1 MKPLPQSANDILPQ
15 LEAVD
20 SEMSAILA
28 SLEKI
33 QFEDDESDTLVLK
46 LQDVISARQIL
57 IGQLVT
63 DSQFEDRIYLQQQ
76 ADKTT
81 EFEHRAKKVLAD
93 REALLRGMRKGKRQ
107 TNLYKTIDSNR

>member
-1 MKPLPQSANDILPQ
+1 MNTPFIPAIEVIEQ
-15 LEAVD
+15 LAAVD
-20 SEMSAILA
+20 SAMTELLD

-33 QFEDDESDTLVLK
+33 QFENDETDTLVSK

-63 DSQFEDRIYLQQQ
+63 DSQFEDRIYLQAQ

>member
-1 MKPLPQSANDILPQ
+1 MNTAIISAREIIEQ
-15 LEAVD
+15 LVTVD
-20 SEMSAILA
+20 GAMTELLNN
-28 SLEKI
+28 LEKI
-33 QFEDDESDTLVLK
+33 QFEDDETDDLVLN
-46 LQDVISARQIL
+46 LQEVISARQIL
-57 IGQLVT
+57 IGQLVA
-63 DSQFEDRIYLQQQ
+63 DSQFEDRSYLQMQ

>member
-1 MKPLPQSANDILPQ
+1 MKTTLSTSADIVEQ
-15 LEAVD
+15 LATVD
-20 SEMSAILA
+20 CAMTELLDN
-28 SLEKI
+28 LEKI
-33 QFEDDESDTLVLK
+33 QFENDESDTLVSK
-46 LQDVISARQIL
+46 LQDMISARQIL

-63 DSQFEDRIYLQQQ
+63 DSQFEDRIYLQAQ

>member
-1 MKPLPQSANDILPQ
+1 MNTPLIPVIEVIEQ
-15 LEAVD
+15 LAAVD
-20 SEMSAILA
+20 SAMTELLDN
-28 SLEKI
+28 LEKI